1 MTRLGSRKVMLASRE
16 YRATM
21 NASRPWVHIV
31 SMLALVIVLTGC
43 GAVFIN
49 PGSRNAS
56 LASGIANPNA
66 NRQTK
71 EPNIKG
77 ASAVFVDDSI
87 AAMYPYGGANGAMSD
102 DEVYS
107 GKLAIKCNLNGGDY
121 SGVICETGQLFDLKK
136 AREDGQV
143 LRFWIKGDNGGEPV
157 FISLTDSKAVSKEV
171 EVFVDIAKYGGITT
185 EWKQV
190 QIPLK
195 DFPDIGGYYDGVK
208 MVDGVPIRWDKV
220 EEFRVKDNRSGK
232 GLYTIY
238 VDEVVVS
245 PPVK

>member
-1 MTRLGSRKVMLASRE
+1 MLASRE

-31 SMLALVIVLTGC
+31 SMLALVTSLTGC
-43 GAVFIN
+43 GAVFVN
-49 PGSRNAS
+49 QGSRNAS
-56 LASGIANPNA
+56 LANGIANPDA
-66 NRQTK
+66 NKTTK
-71 EPNIKG
+71 EPDLKNTV
-77 ASAVFVDDSI
+77 AVFVDDGV

-107 GKLAIKCNLNGGDY
+107 GKLALKCNLNGGDY
-121 SGVICETGQLFDLKK
+121 SGVICETGQLFNLKK
-136 AREDGQV
+136 AREDGDV
-143 LRFWIKGDNGGEPV
+143 LRFWVKGDTGGEPIFV
-157 FISLTDSKAVSKEV
+157 SLTDSKAASKEV
-171 EVFVDIAKYGGITT
+171 EVFVDMAKYGGVTT

-195 DFPDIGGYYDGVK
+195 DFPDIGGFYDGVK
-208 MVDGVPIRWDKV
+208 MVDGVPIDWTKI
-220 EEFRVKDNRSGK
+220 EEFRVKDNRSGR
-232 GLYTIY
+232 GFYTVY